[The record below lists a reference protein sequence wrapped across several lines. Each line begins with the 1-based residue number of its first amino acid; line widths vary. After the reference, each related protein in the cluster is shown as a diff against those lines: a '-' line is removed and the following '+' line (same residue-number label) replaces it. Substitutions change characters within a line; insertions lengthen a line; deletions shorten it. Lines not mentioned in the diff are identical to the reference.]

1 MIKSVAF
8 LAGSR
13 VVFAFEG
20 DKNMDLNIFD
30 FKENKVVE
38 NVKCVNNGEKPQL
51 LLPLSEIVMHDMIE
65 KVTKKRNGHNF

>member
-1 MIKSVAF
+1 
-8 LAGSR
+8 
-13 VVFAFEG
+13 
-20 DKNMDLNIFD
+20 MDLNIFD